1 MLLYIKKKIVVCM
14 LLIINLI
21 FMFVSL
27 CSFIV
32 KLVSYFCFFFLDS
45 LRYV

>member
-1 MLLYIKKKIVVCM
+1 MLLYIKKIVVCM

-27 CSFIV
+27 CSFVV
-32 KLVSYFCFFFLDS
+32 KLVSYFCIFFLDS